1 MLQWKHTNHLGLF
14 RMSKKTNLTR
24 KTNQS
29 HKASQKPTLPIIGP
43 SAYVSV
49 AHREQVP
56 AKIDTGAEASS
67 IWASNIKVGKDGM
80 LKFSLFGP
88 SSPFY
93 NGKFIKRKDYTVMVV
108 RSAMGHEQ
116 LRYRVHLPIKI
127 SGRKI
132 NVLFSLSNRS
142 RNSFPIL
149 IGRRTLQGKFIV
161 DVSLPD
167 VEFELKPK
175 QKLDLK
181 QFNKDPYKFHK
192 TYMRNQN

>member
-1 MLQWKHTNHLGLF
+1 
-14 RMSKKTNLTR
+14 MSKKPD
-24 KTNQS
+24 KI
-29 HKASQKPTLPIIGP
+29 QKSVPKPKSRPVIGP
-43 SAYVSV
+43 SVYISV
-49 AHREQVP
+49 AHRENVP

-67 IWASNIKVGKDGM
+67 IWASNIQMEKGGT

-93 NGKFIKRKDYTVMVV
+93 NGKVIKRKDYQVTVV
-108 RSAMGHEQ
+108 RSAMGQEQ

-127 SGRKI
+127 NGRII

-142 RNSFPIL
+142 RNSFPVL

-167 VEFELKPK
+167 VDFELKPK
-175 QKLDLK
+175 QKINVREFK
-181 QFNKDPYKFHK
+181 KDPYKFHK
-192 TYMRNQN
+192 KYMEK

>member
-1 MLQWKHTNHLGLF
+1 
-14 RMSKKTNLTR
+14 MSKKTNDS
-24 KTNQS
+24 KKS
-29 HKASQKPTLPIIGP
+29 TLDPKSRPVIGP
-43 SAYVSV
+43 SVYISV
-49 AHREQVP
+49 AHRENVP

-67 IWASNIKVGKDGM
+67 IWASNIRVDKGGT

-88 SSPFY
+88 ASPFY
-93 NGKFIKRKDYTVMVV
+93 NGKVIKRKDYKVMVV
-108 RSAMGHEQ
+108 RSAMGQEQ

-127 SGRKI
+127 DGRTI

-167 VEFELKPK
+167 VVCETRPK
-175 QKLDLK
+175 QKLNLK
-181 QFNKDPYKFHK
+181 EFKKDPYKFHK
-192 TYMRNQN
+192 TYMQG